1 MAAMLKALASPFQ
14 PVERFASD
22 VQVSRFPGRESA
34 FHFHHRIASVGEL
47 DAGLRR
53 KVAGLRVAVLT
64 NPIGRVS
71 LEWTVARLVGLGVS

>member
-1 MAAMLKALASPFQ
+1 MAVMLKALAGPFQ
-14 PVERFASD
+14 PVDRLAFD

-34 FHFHHRIASVGEL
+34 FHFHHRIAPVGEL
-47 DAGLRR
+47 DARLRR